1 MSEFRTTRTMA
12 IAVAI
17 IAIGGQPLAS
27 DAFAGQTGG
36 ARPMVRI
43 VKPVPPMPDR
53 FQTRDGG
60 GTNVGLLRPAVQ
72 AAREAARPA
81 PPPPSNNDD
90 CMSCAD

>member
-1 MSEFRTTRTMA
+1 MLEFRTTRTMA

-43 VKPVPPMPDR
+43 VKPVPPAPGN
-53 FQTRDGG
+53 FTNPNGG
-60 GTNVGLLRPAVQ
+60 APKVGMLLPAVQ
-72 AAREAARPA
+72 AAGESYTPPK
-81 PPPPSNNDD
+81 PPPARNDD
-90 CMSCAD
+90 CMSCD

>member
-17 IAIGGQPLAS
+17 GIGGQPLAS

-43 VKPVPPMPDR
+43 VKPVPSMPDR
-53 FQTRDGG
+53 FATPDGG
-60 GTNVGLLRPAVQ
+60 GTHVGLLLPAVQ